1 MGSLGDHCRC
11 GSETLS
17 RETGLGGFI
26 VDAAAATSQGGRGR
40 WGYFRGTVLPA
51 PPPLHRRRRHT
62 AALPPSGTWGGLPE
76 SLFPAGEDF
85 RVSFS
90 IDVNPFSRQEYQIK
104 TKKIRKQNLYLFI
117 LVYHYCSIGGRRRAG
132 SYRVQMPKK
141 ISKKWKFFEEKL
153 IKTLKIKD
161 NKKIPP
167 KNLKFP
173 EKILFFEFFDSAPIV
188 YIRMFPLCFSGTIC
202 WANRF
207 VLSGTGRV
215 VGSTDDG

>member
-1 MGSLGDHCRC
+1 MAL
-11 GSETLS
+11 LS
-17 RETGLGGFI
+17 MRQQRLHKGVGG
-26 VDAAAATSQGGRGR
+26 GC
-40 WGYFRGTVLPA
+40 YFRGTVLPA

-104 TKKIRKQNLYLFI
+104 TKKIRKQNLDLFI

-141 ISKKWKFFEEKL
+141 SLKNGNFLKK
-153 IKTLKIKD
+153 
-161 NKKIPP
+161 N
-167 KNLKFP
+167 
-173 EKILFFEFFDSAPIV
+173 
-188 YIRMFPLCFSGTIC
+188 
-202 WANRF
+202 
-207 VLSGTGRV
+207 
-215 VGSTDDG
+215 